1 MSKKQKIAATI
12 AKVALHV
19 VGFPVLFLVVLLINL
34 EVIKGGISYG
44 LPVFVSLIVTAV
56 MAIIFYATYFLVRT
70 KKSRSIRNQHVI
82 IAIVAL
88 CSLMGLWMV
97 VDAFLPEPL
106 ETATSSTLRW
116 EDLSDNWAAR
126 AEVNEDLLEDYI
138 TLNYTLGR
146 LEGETLDTYLKEGNS
161 NDQVAELLKQDFSAI
176 DQNGYATFVGP
187 SIDYAQMDRMTIPV
201 LLHLLLD
208 DRDDQKAS
216 TADGLSLEIKM
227 PVYRDW
233 NGDEVHIVRAYDPD
247 AGNGYLFVDED
258 FNKTSSTSELYI
270 VKPNTESTKTP
281 ATDWLAEKRVNMG
294 PVDGKV
300 NEEIETMACATAEEA
315 LSYLTATYPD
325 AVDNYYICTYE
336 PRLIRWTVLDMM
348 GDPMAMGLLGPDMM
362 ELDIDAAI
370 AGATGGMINLGM
382 GTVGDMLDSE
392 LVQDTLIIAGEM
404 IGSDDLLGAPI
415 YISFDKSTGSL
426 VLTPSNSAR
435 GVLGYMQMGWLNSNG
450 LLYVIVSLFSCRTV
464 FYIYA
469 PIMALIAIA
478 LGWIREKEAAL
489 SGGEPTPKRSLRKKK
504 GEQAEEVAET
514 PAEEEVLLED

>member
-1 MSKKQKIAATI
+1 M
-12 AKVALHV
+12 
-19 VGFPVLFLVVLLINL
+19 
-34 EVIKGGISYG
+34 
-44 LPVFVSLIVTAV
+44 
-56 MAIIFYATYFLVRT
+56 
-70 KKSRSIRNQHVI
+70 
-82 IAIVAL
+82 
-88 CSLMGLWMV
+88 
-97 VDAFLPEPL
+97 
-106 ETATSSTLRW
+106 
-116 EDLSDNWAAR
+116 
-126 AEVNEDLLEDYI
+126 
-138 TLNYTLGR
+138 
-146 LEGETLDTYLKEGNS
+146 
-161 NDQVAELLKQDFSAI
+161 
-176 DQNGYATFVGP
+176 
-187 SIDYAQMDRMTIPV
+187 
-201 LLHLLLD
+201 
-208 DRDDQKAS
+208 
-216 TADGLSLEIKM
+216 
-227 PVYRDW
+227 
-233 NGDEVHIVRAYDPD
+233 
-247 AGNGYLFVDED
+247 
-258 FNKTSSTSELYI
+258 
-270 VKPNTESTKTP
+270 
-281 ATDWLAEKRVNMG
+281 
-294 PVDGKV
+294 DGKV
-300 NEEIETMACATAEEA
+300 NEEIETMACATAEDA